1 MILHLSLNLPE
12 DEAYV
17 GIARFLGRSLLEH
30 MRVREE
36 DIADLEFVIG
46 ELAENVVRHAH
57 SAEHR
62 FLIDFEYYADRV
74 VVTVSDHGHGFA
86 FKDVPA
92 VGALRPGDNGAPR
105 IGGFG
110 LQMVRSVADRLR
122 FVRHDEHG
130 TTIRAEKW
138 LHYKSPAD
146 EVDAIGLDQGV
157 GAEGFAE
164 VGEPANGKKS
174 L

>member
-12 DEAYV
+12 DEAFV
-17 GIARFLGRSLLEH
+17 GIARFLGRSLLDH
-30 MRVREE
+30 MHVQEE

-46 ELAENVVRHAH
+46 ELSENVVRHAH
-57 SAEHR
+57 SADHR
-62 FLIDFEYYADRV
+62 FVVDVEYFSDRV
-74 VVTVSDHGHGFA
+74 IVTVYDHGHGFA
-86 FKDVPA
+86 FKDVPP
-92 VGALRPGDNGAPR
+92 VGALRSSGDGTER

-110 LQMVRSVADRLR
+110 LQMVRSVADRLE

-146 EVDAIGLDQGV
+146 EVDAIGLDQGMGV
-157 GAEGFAE
+157 E
-164 VGEPANGKKS
+164 ANADAGCQSKK
-174 L
+174 